1 MPRVVTLSSKK
12 LRFVLLLEQTALRP
26 LDDDDDEYADT
37 GRPNTRFRGVPQP
50 PKLMLTEEP
59 SPVKAKER
67 KAEAK
72 AVDREREGSI
82 SEARSWLLGLTPL
95 TRLASSHGAPA
106 WRPWARPS
114 CWRAAPD
121 PAGRARAQQFS

>member
-1 MPRVVTLSSKK
+1 
-12 LRFVLLLEQTALRP
+12 
-26 LDDDDDEYADT
+26 
-37 GRPNTRFRGVPQP
+37 
-50 PKLMLTEEP
+50 MLTRLSPPP
-59 SPVKAKER
+59 SAPPQRQGVEWYEGVQLKTKGR

-106 WRPWARPS
+106 WRP
-114 CWRAAPD
+114 
-121 PAGRARAQQFS
+121 